1 MVIMRVE
8 IGNSNGEIIFSF
20 TAEAEDNLS
29 PTPKFSFGK
38 STVRIKLEGVEIE
51 EIHPDLVALSVIL
64 MCHPFVGKEL
74 HLPFSVSGEF
84 KKTVASVISRYQLI
98 FDTEREVDARKINDN
113 FRMGLAF
120 SGGVDSTAA
129 LAVMPKDSVPVFMLR
144 PQTEKSLYNP
154 DAAIK
159 ACNSLTEIGYDA
171 RIVICDVE
179 YLRDPVGFPTDLSHA
194 IPAILLA
201 DELMI
206 DSISFGTVL
215 ESAFGIGHEEF
226 RDYGNGAHWRFYG
239 SLFRS
244 AGVELSLPVS
254 GVSEVGTAIITE
266 KSHVGDFSQSCI
278 RGNWKSPCMKCW
290 KCFRKGLLNS
300 ALGNGMIES
309 SEMGDII
316 PSNEIRSKLSSKPI
330 SHENVLEYSLQR
342 IKIGQN
348 KFLGLLK
355 NRVDRDSH
363 LDFLECWYSPSLEF
377 VPKKYR
383 REIRE
388 NIFNYLNPMSDE
400 DLLLVSDWNIR
411 EFIDSEDVKDFSK
424 DLDNEIQSM
433 NGRKNR

>member
-1 MVIMRVE
+1 MKVK
-8 IGNSNGEIIFSF
+8 IGNSNGEMIFSF
-20 TAEAEDNLS
+20 STEEDDILN

-38 STVRIKLEGVEIE
+38 STVKVKLEGVDLE

-74 HLPFSVSGEF
+74 HLPFGVSKEF
-84 KKTVASVISRYQLI
+84 KKTVAEVISRYQLI
-98 FDTEREVDARKINDN
+98 VDEEREVGARKIKDN

-129 LAVMPKDSVPVFMLR
+129 LAVMPKDSAPVFMLR
-144 PQTEKSLYNP
+144 PQTGKSLYNP
-154 DAAIK
+154 DAAIT
-159 ACNSLTEIGYDA
+159 ACNSLADIGYDA

-254 GVSEVGTAIITE
+254 GVSEVGTALITE
-266 KSHVGDFSQSCI
+266 RSHIGGFSQSCI
-278 RGNWKSPCMKCW
+278 RGNWGNPCKKCW
-290 KCFRKGLLNS
+290 KCFRKGLLNC
-300 ALGNGMIES
+300 ALGNRTIES
-309 SEMGDII
+309 GEMEDVI
-316 PSNEIRSKLSSKPI
+316 PSNEIRSKLGSIPI

-342 IKIGQN
+342 AKTGQN
-348 KFLGLLK
+348 NLLSLVK
-355 NRVDRDSH
+355 NRVDRGSH

-383 REIRE
+383 REVRE
-388 NIFNYLNPMSDE
+388 NIFNYLNPMSEE
-400 DLLLVSDWNIR
+400 DLLLVSDWSMK
-411 EFIDSEDVKDFSK
+411 EFIDSKDVKDFSK
-424 DLDNEIQSM
+424 ELDIEILSIMGPEQ
-433 NGRKNR
+433 